1 MRFFS
6 LASNM
11 FHLSAEQVQEL
22 ETQAAADDAVAAYK
36 LGRYLYCVRP
46 QSDSVQRAAVLFM
59 KAKAEGVVEA
69 GVAIAQMW
77 FRGDFGLVD
86 RSKGRHFLMEALEKE
101 NEFAAEVYLK
111 KIIYGQDG
119 FEVDL
124 DKAVETLKLLVAQ
137 SDNPNFYYLL
147 GLAYERQDNFAE
159 ALPWL
164 EKAFEG
170 GVKEATFDLAL
181 ARSGGFT
188 EDGYFADSDT
198 YLEELAHLGEESE
211 DGFATYLF
219 ADYVAGGYDDF
230 DSEEEKAAA
239 HQAIKEAM
247 ESALAW
253 GASEA
258 ALFLGDAYYNASHG
272 FEQSNKGAFSYYA
285 KGAILGS
292 AECYE
297 RMYEMVTAEEVEGY
311 SDGFAASCAIEGA
324 RLGSEFLMHQV
335 VGRYKS
341 GQLTDWAAEIEQYY
355 LPVVAAMDD
364 EDLPDDDGRY
374 DAYA

>member
-1 MRFFS
+1 M
-6 LASNM
+6 
-11 FHLSAEQVQEL
+11 
-22 ETQAAADDAVAAYK
+22 
-36 LGRYLYCVRP
+36 
-46 QSDSVQRAAVLFM
+46 
-59 KAKAEGVVEA
+59 
-69 GVAIAQMW
+69 
-77 FRGDFGLVD
+77 
-86 RSKGRHFLMEALEKE
+86 
-101 NEFAAEVYLK
+101 
-111 KIIYGQDG
+111 
-119 FEVDL
+119 
-124 DKAVETLKLLVAQ
+124 
-137 SDNPNFYYLL
+137 
-147 GLAYERQDNFAE
+147 
-159 ALPWL
+159 
-164 EKAFEG
+164 
-170 GVKEATFDLAL
+170 
-181 ARSGGFT
+181 
-188 EDGYFADSDT
+188 
-198 YLEELAHLGEESE
+198 AHLGEESE
-211 DGFATYLF
+211 DGLATYLF

-230 DSEEEKAAA
+230 DSEEDKAAA

-272 FEQSNKGAFSYYA
+272 FEQNNKGAFSYYA

-335 VGRYKS
+335 VGRYRS